1 MRDWGTLLTVAELV
15 SRQWTKGQDDHP
27 GVLWP
32 GLEGVL
38 DMLAAYHGDNASEV
52 AALAMTVVGEWWQPG
67 ATGGG
72 VQRAD
77 RARAMVWRDWPELA
91 ELLGRLVAAEKE
103 VRWEPHFPPLAPQ
116 GGVTKRKARTE
127 YVTRDELAD
136 KLDEVYQ
143 AIRDAVAYGPEYGA
157 APERPM
163 PERPPIPPEPTGLG
177 AIVRDVDGD
186 HWARTW
192 EGRWLALIPGG
203 GKRTWDD
210 VAMHGP
216 LTVVFE
222 GVES

>member
-38 DMLAAYHGDNASEV
+38 DMLAANRSDNPSEV
-52 AALAMTVVGEWWQPG
+52 VSLAMEVVGEWWQSG

-103 VRWEPHFPPLAPQ
+103 VRLEQHLPPLAS
-116 GGVTKRKARTE
+116 VTADGTVQCDPLARIARALELYAVTE
-127 YVTRDELAD
+127 TFNV
-136 KLDEVYQ
+136 
-143 AIRDAVAYGPEYGA
+143 VAPSDVR
-157 APERPM
+157 ERAWRAM
-163 PERPPIPPEPTGLG
+163 
-177 AIVRDVDGD
+177 
-186 HWARTW
+186 
-192 EGRWLALIPGG
+192 LALVREIEG
-203 GKRTWDD
+203 D
-210 VAMHGP
+210 VTGP
-216 LTVVFE
+216 QDVVRQR
-222 GVES
+222 